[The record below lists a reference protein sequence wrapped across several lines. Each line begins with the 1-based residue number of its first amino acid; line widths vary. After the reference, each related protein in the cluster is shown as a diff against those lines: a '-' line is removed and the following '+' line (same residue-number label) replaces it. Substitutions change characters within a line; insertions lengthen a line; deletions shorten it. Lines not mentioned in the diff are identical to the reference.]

1 MAQDFGKMVAC
12 NFARQSSSLF
22 AGAATHI
29 IFFLQDALLN
39 NSPTSRIR
47 LAYFTTNQHHVKK
60 LAKNKR
66 AVISR
71 LSCVA

>member
-39 NSPTSRIR
+39 NSPTSKIR
-47 LAYFTTNQHHVKK
+47 LAYFTTNQHVKK

>member
-29 IFFLQDALLN
+29 IFWQDALLN

-47 LAYFTTNQHHVKK
+47 LAYFTTNQHVKK

-71 LSCVA
+71 LSTCVA